1 MDAEFIKRRIAKLRT
16 DSNISARELSLRLG
30 QSTGYINT
38 IENGKSL
45 PSMSMFLCIC
55 EYFNITPKEF
65 FDEDSEHPIILDEI
79 IKESKKLDRKSLEGL
94 LTIVQS
100 MKKQ

>member
-1 MDAEFIKRRIAKLRT
+1 M
-16 DSNISARELSLRLG
+16 RLG

-45 PSMSMFLCIC
+45 PSMGKFLCIC

-65 FDEDSEHPIILDEI
+65 FDEENNEPALINEI
-79 IKESKKLDRKSLEGL
+79 VKESKKLDRSSLESIL
-94 LTIVQS
+94 SVIKN
-100 MKKQ
+100 MKK